1 MDREKL
7 KLMEGKQAARPSK
20 LYLMKEEQEGAK
32 ERKKLARMYGEM
44 MPRILAN
51 FRVNGAVD

>member
-1 MDREKL
+1 
-7 KLMEGKQAARPSK
+7 MEGKQAARPSK

-32 ERKKLARMYGEM
+32 ERKKLARMYGET

>member
-7 KLMEGKQAARPSK
+7 KLIEGKQAARLSK
-20 LYLMKEEQEGAK
+20 LYLIEEKQEGAK
-32 ERKKLARMYGEM
+32 ERKKLARMHGEM

-51 FRVNGAVD
+51 FMVNGAVD

>member
-32 ERKKLARMYGEM
+32 ERKKLARMHGEM

>member
-1 MDREKL
+1 
-7 KLMEGKQAARPSK
+7 MEGKQAAKPSK
-20 LYLMKEEQEGAK
+20 LYLMKEKQEGAK

-51 FRVNGAVD
+51 FMVNGAVD